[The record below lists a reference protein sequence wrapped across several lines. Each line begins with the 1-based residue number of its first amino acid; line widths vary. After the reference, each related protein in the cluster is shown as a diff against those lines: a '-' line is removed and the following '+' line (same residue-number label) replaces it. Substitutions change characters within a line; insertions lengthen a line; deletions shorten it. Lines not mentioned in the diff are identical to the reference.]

1 MLREV
6 KRGLCTYPGAS
17 SGSRGSR
24 CPTGKISSGHC
35 VHQWNLLP
43 LTHLFPVLLGF
54 CVIWSSLMYVQKHAG
69 FKMENF
75 VLKDNSWH
83 ASLSHIVRLSYS
95 LFTLALIIPHWAVTS
110 CDPHL
115 GSLLAPSLCFFQLNS
130 NPFGSRRVVWSG
142 STWQVGMCLIYL
154 CFGVMRCSC
163 LPAWLFL
170 FSQLLWKPRPFRRTT
185 HGDSRISFL
194 SGNSNSSFTAC
205 HSSFRI

>member
-1 MLREV
+1 MPEEDMSWEQALPDFWLYTPLCLPVLPLLRVMLPFGRQGWWKQSHVLPSTVSPIALIVMLREV

-95 LFTLALIIPHWAVTS
+95 LFTLALIIP
-110 CDPHL
+110 
-115 GSLLAPSLCFFQLNS
+115 
-130 NPFGSRRVVWSG
+130 
-142 STWQVGMCLIYL
+142 
-154 CFGVMRCSC
+154 
-163 LPAWLFL
+163 
-170 FSQLLWKPRPFRRTT
+170 
-185 HGDSRISFL
+185 
-194 SGNSNSSFTAC
+194 
-205 HSSFRI
+205 